1 MSIVCNIN
9 VAYLVLGNYY
19 DYLVYVLND
28 TSYWF
33 TTSQECLHDLK
44 PLLHVDAIP
53 QVASHCTFLGYLH
66 NVIAGLSVP
75 QLLDMPTITLQNLAK
90 LVCTALVYVHGSV

>member
-53 QVASHCTFLGYLH
+53 HVASL
-66 NVIAGLSVP
+66 VGLSVP
-75 QLLDMPTITLQNLAK
+75 QLLDMTTITLQNLAK
-90 LVCTALVYVHGSV
+90 LVCTALVYVHGTV